1 MQHRENGWL
10 TIDDL
15 SINKQRNVLIKKMR
29 KKREKNKQKILA
41 RKLMKRNQH

>member
-1 MQHRENGWL
+1 MQHKENGWL

-29 KKREKNKQKILA
+29 KKGEKNKQKILA